1 MRNRYRVLSAFF
13 VFWLLSAATAQAGSS
28 PSEAENLYKLKC
40 AKCHRLYE
48 PSDYDD
54 QAWTKW
60 MKKMR
65 KKAHLSDEQFKLIS
79 GYLDDLKNQ
88 KERALPED
96 GKA

>member
-1 MRNRYRVLSAFF
+1 
-13 VFWLLSAATAQAGSS
+13 
-28 PSEAENLYKLKC
+28 
-40 AKCHRLYE
+40 
-48 PSDYDD
+48 
-54 QAWTKW
+54 